1 VKEEDYYCCERWA
14 GSFERRLT
22 LPSGV
27 DADKVKATFK
37 NGIPEVR
44 LPKVDKAKGK
54 RSRSRPSET
63 CQTAGGVSPPAVFG
77 GRMARTEKRIL
88 SLGELPEG
96 ARARLHRFQ
105 GGREFLG
112 RMAALG
118 FSVGAS
124 LHLLQNTGRG
134 PVIVL
139 IRDTRVALGRGEASK
154 VLVEQEEGEDGDS
167 YP

>member
-1 VKEEDYYCCERWA
+1 
-14 GSFERRLT
+14 
-22 LPSGV
+22 
-27 DADKVKATFK
+27 
-37 NGIPEVR
+37 
-44 LPKVDKAKGK
+44 
-54 RSRSRPSET
+54 
-63 CQTAGGVSPPAVFG
+63 
-77 GRMARTEKRIL
+77 MALTEKRIL

-96 ARARLHRFQ
+96 AQARVHQMQ
-105 GGREFLG
+105 GGQAFLG

-154 VLVEQEEGEDGDS
+154 ILVEQEEGEDGNS